1 MKTSNLMLFQIAL
14 RNVERHRKRTVI
26 TAIVLTVGIGV
37 FIMFQSML
45 AGMDRITID
54 AAINYDNSSV
64 SVRSKEYEA
73 HAATQPLEYG
83 LKNPASIVAS
93 LPGLLPS
100 GSKWTERTR
109 FYAQVSNWVDETSAL
124 AVAVEPATD
133 SSVFKTAGEVRK
145 GRWGGAGEA
154 VLGADLAKD
163 LRVKVGDSIVISAS
177 LPDGTLNAVELMVGG
192 IADLPLSSLSQQAI
206 YMTRQDAESL
216 AGAPLPVTEIDIR
229 LPTVAKLDALVGN
242 ADTVATKI
250 EASDGDIAAI
260 SIGAAMR
267 DYLAMRNM
275 KSKFA
280 YILIIIVLLISS
292 VGIFNTI
299 LMSMYSRIREIGV
312 LAAYG
317 LEPKQIKRLFS
328 LEGLMIGVVGSIG
341 GLILG
346 AIFVWWL
353 TTYGISFSGMF
364 GNLDLGSLPMYLTL
378 KGEWNGA
385 TFAQGFFFGVLV
397 SWLASLMPARKASRI
412 EVTEALRFV

>member
-1 MKTSNLMLFQIAL
+1 MKTNTRMLFQIAL
-14 RNVERHRKRTVI
+14 RNVERHRKRTLI
-26 TAIVLTVGIGV
+26 TAIVLTVGIAV
-37 FIMFQSML
+37 YIMFQSML

-54 AAINYDNSSV
+54 AAIDFDNSSV
-64 SVRSKEYEA
+64 SLRSKEYEA

-83 LKNPASIVAS
+83 LQDPKSIAAS
-93 LPGLLPS
+93 LPGMLPA
-100 GSKWTERTR
+100 GSAWTERTR
-109 FYAQVSNWVDETSAL
+109 FYAQVSNWTDETSAL
-124 AVAVEPATD
+124 AVAVEPGTD
-133 SSVFKTAGEVRK
+133 SAVFKTAGDVKEGK
-145 GRWGGAGEA
+145 WGGAGQA

-163 LRVKVGDSIVISAS
+163 LRVKVGDSVVISAS
-177 LPDGTLNAVELMVGG
+177 LPDGTLNAVDLVVGG
-192 IADLPLSSLSQQAI
+192 IADLPLSSLSQQAV
-206 YMTRQDAESL
+206 YMTWQDAERL
-216 AGAPLPVTEIDIR
+216 VGAPLPVTEIDIR
-229 LPTVAKLDALVGN
+229 LPTVPRLDSLVANADAVAAKL
-242 ADTVATKI
+242 
-250 EASDGDIAAI
+250 EASDCGIAAV
-260 SIGAAMR
+260 SIGEAMG

-280 YILIIIVLLISS
+280 YILVVIVLLISS

-328 LEGLMIGVVGSIG
+328 LEGLMIGVIGSIG
-341 GLILG
+341 GMLLG

-353 TTYGISFSGMF
+353 TAYGISFSGMF
-364 GNLDLGSLPMYLTL
+364 GNLDLGSLPKYLTL

>member
-1 MKTSNLMLFQIAL
+1 MKARNRVLFQIAL
-14 RNVERHRKRTVI
+14 RNVGRHRKRTLI

-37 FIMFQSML
+37 YIMFQSML

-54 AAINYDNSSV
+54 AAIDYDNGSV
-64 SVRSKEYEA
+64 SVRSKDYEA

-83 LKNPASIVAS
+83 LKAPESIAARLPEILPA
-93 LPGLLPS
+93 GS
-100 GSKWTERTR
+100 GWTARTR
-109 FYAQVSNWVDETSAL
+109 FYAQVSNWVDATPAL
-124 AVAVEPATD
+124 AVAVDPRTD
-133 SSVFKTAGEVRK
+133 NAVFKTAGEVK
-145 GRWGGAGEA
+145 QGKWGAAGEA

-163 LRVKVGDSIVISAS
+163 LRLKLGDSIVISAS
-177 LPDGTLNAVELMVGG
+177 LPDGTLNAIDLLVGG

-206 YMTRQDAESL
+206 YITWQDAERL
-216 AGAPLPVTEIDIR
+216 VGAPLPVTEIDIR
-229 LPTVAKLDALVGN
+229 LPSAAKLDSLVSN
-242 ADTVATKI
+242 AELAAAKI
-250 EASDGDIAAI
+250 EQGNSDIAAV
-260 SIGAAMR
+260 SIGEAMR

-280 YILIIIVLLISS
+280 YILVVIVLLISS

-317 LEPKQIKRLFS
+317 LEPRQIKRLFS
-328 LEGLMIGVVGSIG
+328 LEGLMIGIVGSVG

-353 TTYGISFSGMF
+353 TTSGISFSGMF
-364 GNLDLGSLPMYLTL
+364 GDLDLGSLPKYLVL

-397 SWLASLMPARKASRI
+397 SWLASLLPARKASRI